1 MKVRVISS
9 LVGLVILLIVLA
21 LFDTLLLNLMIALI
35 AFLAVY
41 ELLSATGC
49 LKHRGLAVLSL
60 LVSAAVPFL
69 VSVPGW
75 LLLACYL
82 YLAVLFLLLLRFH
95 EKLHIEQVAMGL
107 LFTLLVSF
115 SLSTVVVL
123 RDRLGTGLGVFYTMV
138 ALGSAWLSDT
148 GAYFSGRLFG
158 KHKLAPYVSPK
169 KTVEGAIGGVVVSE
183 LLMLAIAWLCAA
195 AARTFWVPIQ
205 VHYHRLLL
213 VVPILSVMSMVGDLS
228 ASVIKRQYGV
238 KDYGSIIP
246 GHGGIMDRFDS
257 ALMVAP
263 LVFLLSL
270 WFPLAVQL

>member
-1 MKVRVISS
+1 
-9 LVGLVILLIVLA
+9 
-21 LFDTLLLNLMIALI
+21 
-35 AFLAVY
+35 
-41 ELLSATGC
+41 
-49 LKHRGLAVLSL
+49 
-60 LVSAAVPFL
+60 
-69 VSVPGW
+69 
-75 LLLACYL
+75 
-82 YLAVLFLLLLRFH
+82 
-95 EKLHIEQVAMGL
+95 
-107 LFTLLVSF
+107 
-115 SLSTVVVL
+115 
-123 RDRLGTGLGVFYTMV
+123 
-138 ALGSAWLSDT
+138 
-148 GAYFSGRLFG
+148 
-158 KHKLAPYVSPK
+158 
-169 KTVEGAIGGVVVSE
+169 
-183 LLMLAIAWLCAA
+183 MLAIAWLCAA